1 MNKKRLLKYILVS
14 LLILLFVVSLGY
26 NARNY
31 IKETLVETY
40 NNGYRIGVNDIATNI
55 KIMSGLDF
63 FNTFTLIIFN
73 LCSVG
78 MIKTI
83 CKINAIATELIN
95 IKSTTLCKLH
105 VVIYF
110 CPFNN
115 VNNVN
120 FENINNPKLNPITAN
135 ILI

>member
-55 KIMSGLDF
+55 KNGTEDGKEFKISFSEGDIIS
-63 FNTFTLIIFN
+63 LIR
-73 LCSVG
+73 L
-78 MIKTI
+78 
-83 CKINAIATELIN
+83 
-95 IKSTTLCKLH
+95 
-105 VVIYF
+105 
-110 CPFNN
+110 NN
-115 VNNVN
+115 NNN
-120 FENINNPKLNPITAN
+120 D
-135 ILI
+135 